1 MKLCFF
7 SKQNIRLVCEMHEF
21 DSIIQKQNDDW
32 IAQWND
38 AIDSEKFNVTVANR
52 AHQYGENVLEL
63 ILIDFQTIVSVCIVF
78 FVVQIGTN
86 TKKNDNMN
94 RQLADWWWYLHC
106 WCENR
111 KWMFEAIDL
120 RKCDFSDTIPQIFF
134 PRVIGITG

>member
-1 MKLCFF
+1 MTGCSNKIVKKKININNEIVLF

-78 FVVQIGTN
+78 FCCAN
-86 TKKNDNMN
+86 RNEHKKTTTWTDN
-94 RQLADWWWYLHC
+94 
-106 WCENR
+106 
-111 KWMFEAIDL
+111 
-120 RKCDFSDTIPQIFF
+120 
-134 PRVIGITG
+134 

>member
-7 SKQNIRLVCEMHEF
+7 SKQNIRLVCEMHEL

-78 FVVQIGTN
+78 FVVQIGKN
-86 TKKNDNMN
+86 TKKPTTWTDN
-94 RQLADWWWYLHC
+94 
-106 WCENR
+106 
-111 KWMFEAIDL
+111 
-120 RKCDFSDTIPQIFF
+120 
-134 PRVIGITG
+134 

>member
-1 MKLCFF
+1 MFKQNCKWKKSTSTMKLCFF
-7 SKQNIRLVCEMHEF
+7 SKQNIRLVCEMHEL

-78 FVVQIGTN
+78 FFVVQIGKN
-86 TKKNDNMN
+86 TKK
-94 RQLADWWWYLHC
+94 
-106 WCENR
+106 R
-111 KWMFEAIDL
+111 KHEQ
-120 RKCDFSDTIPQIFF
+120 TISGLMMIFTLLM
-134 PRVIGITG
+134 RNL

>member
-1 MKLCFF
+1 MKKININNEIVLF
-7 SKQNIRLVCEMHEF
+7 SKQNIRLVCEMHEL

-78 FVVQIGTN
+78 FVVQIGKN
-86 TKKNDNMN
+86 TKKTKTWTDN
-94 RQLADWWWYLHC
+94 
-106 WCENR
+106 
-111 KWMFEAIDL
+111 
-120 RKCDFSDTIPQIFF
+120 
-134 PRVIGITG
+134 